1 METCNDEDVQA
12 EAADIAAALR
22 NLKPNQQHR
31 KNKLFALLYPTIC
44 EMLEQNVTQKA
55 ILEMLEAKGLKL
67 HPSRFKQLM
76 AAEETVNQ
84 NGSASIEE
92 AVQ

>member
-1 METCNDEDVQA
+1 MFHETNEDVQA

-44 EMLEQNVTQKA
+44 EMLRQNVTQKA
-55 ILEMLEAKGLKL
+55 LLEALEEKGLKL
-67 HPSRFKQLM
+67 HPSRFKELM
-76 AAEETVNQ
+76 KAEEMAKS
-84 NGSASIEE
+84 NGITADGEG
-92 AVQ
+92 AQ